1 MSYHVDIIVSARA
14 MRKLGY
20 SLGEISTKFHISK
33 STASLWTSKEKLT
46 LAVRIRLK
54 KRQDV
59 AREKALKTIKTKT
72 KNLRKKYNKE
82 AIEILE
88 KINHT
93 KIHYQIYCSLLYWA
107 EGGKFMDNHLEFTN
121 SDPTMIKAFIKFL
134 KRGFY
139 IDKSKL
145 RANIHIHEYHNDKRQ
160 RKFWQNIT
168 KIPLTQFNKSYLK
181 PHTKKIIRKNYQG
194 CVRICYYSAD
204 VARKIKSIYTAL
216 AKI

>member
-46 LAVRIRLK
+46 LAGRIRLK

-121 SDPTMIKAFIKFL
+121 SDPTMIKAFI
-134 KRGFY
+134 
-139 IDKSKL
+139 
-145 RANIHIHEYHNDKRQ
+145 HIHEYHNDKRQ